1 LLDGNFVVA
10 RGRYETEG
18 FHNQPDRA
26 SKRRTVIG
34 RYHHE
39 RQATPGQVLLITN
52 VLIRGDHDL
61 EAGRFGNG
69 QQLAGSEL
77 VPPHFNRVAD
87 VVARKQIA
95 EIESKIVVK
104 KDAGQALP

>member
-69 QQLAGSEL
+69 QQLAGAEL